1 MNNMGTV
8 TLETDR
14 LIMRKFKLSDGIHM
28 YNNWASDENV
38 TRYLSWPMHKA
49 KSMSISYV
57 KWLIKN
63 YEKDDENTIYDWAIE
78 LKEIGEPIG
87 SISAVSIN
95 YDIESVQ
102 IGYCIGFKWWY
113 KGIVSEAFKEVIR
126 FFMEDVGVNR
136 IEARCDSRNV
146 NSSRVM
152 EKCGLKYEGTL
163 RSSDKN
169 NAGVCNILWYSILKS
184 DYYRR

>member
-1 MNNMGTV
+1 MEAIKNCRKILEKTRINKLKIFPEYV
-8 TLETDR
+8 TIFLLKYKE
-14 LIMRKFKLSDGIHM
+14 
-28 YNNWASDENV
+28 E
-38 TRYLSWPMHKA
+38 
-49 KSMSISYV
+49 
-57 KWLIKN
+57 IKN
-63 YEKDDENTIYDWAIE
+63 YEKDDDNTIYDWAIE

-102 IGYCIGFKWWY
+102 IGYCIGFKWWH

-152 EKCGLKYEGTL
+152 EKCGLTYEGTL